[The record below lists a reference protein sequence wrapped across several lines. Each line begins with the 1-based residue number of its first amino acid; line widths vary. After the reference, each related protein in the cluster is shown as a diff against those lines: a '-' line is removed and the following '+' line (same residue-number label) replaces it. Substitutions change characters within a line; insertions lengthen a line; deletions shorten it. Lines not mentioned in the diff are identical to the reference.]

1 MVSTV
6 TSPDTLYRGVTKPP
20 IHGWALTH
28 LMARHTFTGASEAE
42 LKAEYRDL
50 LQRAYDDFVTSDA
63 ATETGFRCYI
73 CGEPS
78 TEICS
83 RCTRDACGNHIC
95 ERCGLCSDC
104 CTCDDR
110 PR

>member
-1 MVSTV
+1 MEYSGF
-6 TSPDTLYRGVTKPP
+6 TSE
-20 IHGWALTH
+20 
-28 LMARHTFTGASEAE
+28 SEAVSAVE
-42 LKAEYRDL
+42 VPAAEP
-50 LQRAYDDFVTSDA
+50 SDA
-63 ATETGFRCYI
+63 ATATGFRCYI

-83 RCTRDACGNHIC
+83 RCTRDTCANHIC
-95 ERCGLCSDC
+95 ERCGVCSDC